1 MNPCSNVSMADRA
14 AHMFSCGYENASRLW
29 FPCVDTLSELCT
41 WKLEFTVDESMT
53 AVSVGDLVEV
63 VYTQVGGQCSP
74 LKFHISLA
82 SVYDSSIYS
91 YCRVVELQLQSTDRD
106 PYSIVH
112 FIHNPQDMKRKTF
125 HYIVNTPT
133 PAPNIALAVGPFEV
147 YVDPNMHE
155 VTHFCLPHLLP
166 LLKATARWLH
176 EAFEFFEMT
185 LANRFPHTC
194 YKQASFRRFA
204 ST

>member
-1 MNPCSNVSMADRA
+1 
-14 AHMFSCGYENASRLW
+14 
-29 FPCVDTLSELCT
+29 
-41 WKLEFTVDESMT
+41 
-53 AVSVGDLVEV
+53 
-63 VYTQVGGQCSP
+63 
-74 LKFHISLA
+74 
-82 SVYDSSIYS
+82 
-91 YCRVVELQLQSTDRD
+91 
-106 PYSIVH
+106 
-112 FIHNPQDMKRKTF
+112 MKRKTF
-125 HYIVNTPT
+125 HYVVSTPT

-194 YKQASFRRFA
+194 FKQARNMRTSIKTCLALNLKLTRIFRKDLNCHFTPH
-204 ST
+204 STFLRTWQYHKQ

>member
-1 MNPCSNVSMADRA
+1 
-14 AHMFSCGYENASRLW
+14 
-29 FPCVDTLSELCT
+29 
-41 WKLEFTVDESMT
+41 
-53 AVSVGDLVEV
+53 
-63 VYTQVGGQCSP
+63 
-74 LKFHISLA
+74 
-82 SVYDSSIYS
+82 
-91 YCRVVELQLQSTDRD
+91 
-106 PYSIVH
+106 
-112 FIHNPQDMKRKTF
+112 MKRKTF
-125 HYIVNTPT
+125 HYVVSTPT

-194 YKQASFRRFA
+194 FKQARNMQTSIKTCLALNSKFYAHNQKRFEL
-204 ST
+204 SLHITFLRTWRYHKRY

>member
-1 MNPCSNVSMADRA
+1 
-14 AHMFSCGYENASRLW
+14 
-29 FPCVDTLSELCT
+29 
-41 WKLEFTVDESMT
+41 
-53 AVSVGDLVEV
+53 
-63 VYTQVGGQCSP
+63 
-74 LKFHISLA
+74 
-82 SVYDSSIYS
+82 
-91 YCRVVELQLQSTDRD
+91 
-106 PYSIVH
+106 
-112 FIHNPQDMKRKTF
+112 MKRKTF
-125 HYIVNTPT
+125 HYVVNTPT

-194 YKQASFRRFA
+194 YKQGRNSIALLKSQQTFQQSFQYYRV
-204 ST
+204 SHTI